1 MSELACNIVLY
12 RPDAEKLARTFPT
25 WQVEALLEQAD
36 QLIERGLAD
45 LARFSRLDY
54 AWHELESDL
63 EVQEKK
69 LGMYQRSAAEEVLE
83 REPVEP
89 REAAHAEAAS
99 GDAEEPEAAPPAEGG
114 EVAAHFEE
122 PAAEQAPQ
130 SSLDVRV
137 EAVQRKKKLAEPGGP
152 FALNE
157 QRDLVLRRLC
167 HDYEA
172 AVDRCVVAELGL
184 KLFYGHEPKSRPL
197 PTEAES
203 LGTSMTSL
211 ALWIREA
218 RHVLAMC
225 RLREESFVRVV
236 SVRSLLNRNAWALL
250 RHARD
255 SYAIKLQVPV
265 DLFRE
270 HDNCRISGIS
280 AYLVGEAG
288 TVPWSLTVRV
298 PEEAVYERGGHSIE
312 ADQSGRPACLV
323 GRLENRRT
331 GRTPDLCGSSL
342 LLGASPIGRSTQG
355 GLWSL
360 EIFKPMGAT
369 SETFSHIED
378 LVLEIHSV
386 GMPH

>member
-1 MSELACNIVLY
+1 MSDLACNIVLY
-12 RPDAEKLARTFPT
+12 RPDAEKLARTFPS

-36 QLIERGLAD
+36 LLIERGLAD
-45 LARFSRLDY
+45 LARFSALDY

-63 EVQEKK
+63 ESQEKK
-69 LGMYQRSAAEEVLE
+69 LGMYQRSAAEQVLE

-89 REAAHAEAAS
+89 RAEAE
-99 GDAEEPEAAPPAEGG
+99 DAEEPAAAEEAHPEPPAGG

-122 PAAEQAPQ
+122 PPGEPGPR

-157 QRDLVLRRLC
+157 QRDLALRRLC

-172 AVDRCVVAELGL
+172 AVDRCVVAEQGL
-184 KLFYGHEPKSRPL
+184 KLIYGHEPASRPL
-197 PTEAES
+197 PGEAET

-218 RHVLAMC
+218 RQFLATC
-225 RLREESFVRVV
+225 RLREESFTRVV

-288 TVPWSLTVRV
+288 TVPWSLTVRA

-312 ADQSGRPACLV
+312 VDQSARRTCLV

-331 GRTPDLCGSSL
+331 GRAPDLCGGAL

-378 LVLEIHSV
+378 LVLEIHTV
-386 GMPH
+386 GTPH